1 MRAYPKN
8 GRNKLDQEV
17 GNFEERWIK
26 VVEEVDQETLDMGA
40 IVVLEDSN
48 QLKLNISKVWGIP
61 DRS

>member
-8 GRNKLDQEV
+8 GRNELDQEV

-40 IVVLEDSN
+40 IVVLENSN
-48 QLKLNISKVWGIP
+48 QLKSNI
-61 DRS
+61 